1 MKIDN
6 KTGWYEEEGE
16 WYLYHK
22 GRILGDF
29 YITHSE
35 PLRMMYN
42 IRFLGKIVEE
52 IALPSGDVN
61 EAKSMIENEIIGY
74 CADMIAYFSGIRYTA
89 VKAAG
94 ERMNEDA

>member
-1 MKIDN
+1 MKTDN
-6 KTGWYEEEGE
+6 RTGWYEDDGE

-29 YITHSE
+29 YITPSE
-35 PLRMMYN
+35 PHKMMYN
-42 IRFLGKIVEE
+42 VRFLGKIVEE
-52 IALPSGDVN
+52 IDLPSGDVN
-61 EAKSMIENEIIGY
+61 EAKSMIENEIISY

-94 ERMNEDA
+94 ERMNNNG